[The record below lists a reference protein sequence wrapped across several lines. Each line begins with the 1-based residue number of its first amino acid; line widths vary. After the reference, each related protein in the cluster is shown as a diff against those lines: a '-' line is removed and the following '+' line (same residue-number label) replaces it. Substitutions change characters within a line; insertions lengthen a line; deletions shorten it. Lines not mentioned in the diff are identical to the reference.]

1 MEDPSGVTYQIEI
14 DDDEDFSSPLYYV
27 VDLTETM
34 YTVPDELPM
43 FVQYFWHVRAKD
55 GANNVGDWSE
65 KWNFTVVPIAAIGA
79 ILMPLLML
87 LPFALML
94 RRQNRRLY

>member
-1 MEDPSGVTYQIEI
+1 
-14 DDDEDFSSPLYYV
+14 
-27 VDLTETM
+27 
-34 YTVPDELPM
+34 VPNELEL

-65 KWNFTVVPIAAIGA
+65 TWSFEVVPIAAIGA

-87 LPFALML
+87 LPFALVL
-94 RRQNRRLY
+94 WRQNR